1 MPFEKFQTATLTP
14 DAERFRQLKQLFP
27 DCVTE
32 GKVDLEK
39 LNRLLHIHEGG
50 G

>member
-1 MPFEKFQTATLTP
+1 MPIDKIETATLAP
-14 DAERFRQLKQLFP
+14 DTERFRQLKQLFP

-32 GKVDLEK
+32 GEVDLGK
-39 LNRLLHIHEGG
+39 LKQLLHISKGG